1 MLTSASPWGMAAL
14 RTSLL
19 DNAGIVV
26 DLGPL
31 ALPYHAVLTPTLP
44 KTVTPKEMYALC
56 PEPHDDP
63 TLGSRVQLAGVR
75 SSISGFHPCG
85 RFCPLTQR
93 TLSELTPKLPYC
105 KW

>member
-56 PEPHDDP
+56 PEPHDNP
-63 TLGSRVQLAGVR
+63 KLGSRVQLAWCEIFYLWF
-75 SSISGFHPCG
+75 SSMWKVLPID
-85 RFCPLTQR
+85 
-93 TLSELTPKLPYC
+93 SEDSL
-105 KW
+105 